1 MDLDLTVRS
10 TNCLE
15 SAAVTK
21 VAQLV
26 VLTERELLKFRSFG
40 RTSLR
45 EIKRKLEDVNLTLG
59 MQLPPGVDGSIDI
72 PADALEDGETLDGDD
87 FGDDAEFVDVIDDL
101 GDEVIGTSEENE

>member
-1 MDLDLTVRS
+1 
-10 TNCLE
+10 LE
-15 SAAVTK
+15 SAAVVK

-45 EIKRKLEDVNLTLG
+45 EIKRKLEDVGLTLG

-72 PADALEDGETLDGDD
+72 PADALDDGETVDD
-87 FGDDAEFVDVIDDL
+87 DYEDVEVFEMIDDQ
-101 GDEVIGTSEENE
+101 GDEVIGASKENE